1 LNLEQKE
8 TALIRR
14 ITALRSV
21 LIAFSGG
28 VDSTLL
34 LKISRDVLKNR
45 VVAVTAISAL
55 QPAHEKEAA
64 MEQARTMGV
73 KHVTIQARALG
84 DSAFVKNDSDRCY
97 RCKRFLFQDLLSMA
111 ADLGLAHVA
120 HGANA
125 DDLKDYRPGFRA
137 ADELGI
143 VAPLLD
149 AGLGKQEI
157 RVLSRQRNL
166 STWDKPAMACLASR
180 IPYGTRLTGKRL
192 EMVDAAEEVLHKEG
206 FRSYRVRYHDT
217 IARIEVSESDI
228 PRFQESAL
236 RRNIVK
242 KMKKIGFSFITVDL
256 SGYVQGSMNQG
267 IKK

>member
-1 LNLEQKE
+1 MNLAQKK

-14 ITALRSV
+14 ITALKSV

-34 LKISRDVLKNR
+34 LKIAHDVLKDG
-45 VVAVTAISAL
+45 VVAVTAMSAL
-55 QPAHEKEAA
+55 QPAHEAETA
-64 MEQARTMGV
+64 MEQAEAMGV
-73 KHVTIQARALG
+73 KHVTFHARALA
-84 DSAFVKNDSDRCY
+84 DTEFVKNEPDRCY
-97 RCKRFLFQDLLSMA
+97 RCKRFLFQDLLPMA
-111 ADLGLAHVA
+111 HELGLAHVA
-120 HGANA
+120 HGANV

-137 ADELGI
+137 AEELGI

-157 RVLSRQRNL
+157 RILSRQLKL

-192 EMVDAAEEVLHKEG
+192 EMVDAAEALLYQEG
-206 FRSYRVRYHDT
+206 FGSCRVRYHDT
-217 IARIEVSESDI
+217 IARIEVSEADI
-228 PRFQESAL
+228 QRFQDNAL
-236 RRNIVK
+236 RRNLVE
-242 KMKKIGFSFITVDL
+242 KMKKLGFTFITVDL
-256 SGYVQGSMNQG
+256 AGYVQGSMNQG